1 MNNVAIVGTGQT
13 KFSKDDGDVEKL
25 LFESTKNC
33 IQSVEN
39 CESKDIEG
47 VLVSTNNNSK
57 YLGAILSETI
67 GIQPKISHSIEHLCS
82 SGTNALISG
91 YAYISSGLAD
101 MVLVSGVESATN
113 PGQVLDWDKSRGSFD
128 HPIYWASMLT
138 KAHKTKFQTTEEE
151 LAIVSAKNHKQAM
164 DNPLAYSNQPRT
176 ISEVMNSKQ
185 ITDDLRI
192 LDCSRS
198 CSGSASILLAS
209 EEKAKKISDQPIW
222 IKGIGQKTTSASFT
236 KNNLEEIESTRIA
249 AKTAYEMAKVE
260 PNDVDVA
267 EVHDAFSVCELM
279 AISELGITDND
290 KSGEYVR
297 NLFYTE
303 NRMINPR
310 GGLIGT
316 GHPLGATGISQT
328 IEITNQLQGKSEKR
342 QISNLKTGLVHNM
355 SAAGTSSSVMAVSYT
370 HLTLPTILLV

>member
-33 IQSVEN
+33 LQSVEN

-138 KAHKTKFQTTEEE
+138 KSHKTKFQTTEEE

-209 EEKAKKISDQPIW
+209 EQKAKKISDQPIW

-236 KNNLEEIESTRIA
+236 KNVLE
-249 AKTAYEMAKVE
+249 
-260 PNDVDVA
+260 
-267 EVHDAFSVCELM
+267 
-279 AISELGITDND
+279 
-290 KSGEYVR
+290 
-297 NLFYTE
+297 
-303 NRMINPR
+303 
-310 GGLIGT
+310 
-316 GHPLGATGISQT
+316 
-328 IEITNQLQGKSEKR
+328 
-342 QISNLKTGLVHNM
+342 
-355 SAAGTSSSVMAVSYT
+355 
-370 HLTLPTILLV
+370 

>member
-1 MNNVAIVGTGQT
+1 MNSVAIVGTGQT
-13 KFSKDDGDVEKL
+13 KFSKDDDDVEKL
-25 LFESTKNC
+25 LFESTRNC
-33 IQSVEN
+33 IQSIEN
-39 CESKDIEG
+39 CEPKDIEG

-57 YLGAILSETI
+57 YLGAILSETL
-67 GIQPKISHSIEHLCS
+67 GLQPKISHSIEHLCS

-101 MVLVSGVESATN
+101 LVLVSGAESATN
-113 PGQVLDWDKSRGSFD
+113 PGQILEWDKSRGSFE

-138 KAHKTKFQTTEEE
+138 KAHKNKFQTTDEE

-176 ISEVMNSKQ
+176 IFEVMNSKQ

-209 EEKAKKISDQPIW
+209 EEKAKTISEQPIW
-222 IKGIGQKTTSASFT
+222 VKGIGQKTTSASFT

-249 AKTAYEMAKVE
+249 SKIAYEMAKIS

-279 AISELGITDND
+279 AIAELGITDNHQ
-290 KSGEYVR
+290 SGKFVR
-297 NLFYTE
+297 NLFNTE
-303 NRMINPR
+303 DRMINPR
-310 GGLIGT
+310 GGLIGA

-355 SAAGTSSSVMAVSYT
+355 SAAGTSSSV
-370 HLTLPTILLV
+370 LVLEN

>member
-138 KAHKTKFQTTEEE
+138 KSHKTKFQTTEEE

-198 CSGSASILLAS
+198 CSGSSSIILAS
-209 EEKAKKISDQPIW
+209 EEKAKKISECPIW

-236 KNNLEEIESTRIA
+236 KNNLDEITSTRIA
-249 AKTAYEMAKVE
+249 SENALKMGKITSEQI
-260 PNDVDVA
+260 DVA

-279 AISELGITDND
+279 ALSEIGLTTNEN
-290 KSGEYVR
+290 SGEFVR
-297 NLFYTE
+297 NLFNTE

-310 GGLIGT
+310 GGLIGA

-328 IEITNQLQGKSEKR
+328 IEIANQLQEKCDKR
-342 QISNLKTGLVHNM
+342 QISNAKTGLIQNM
-355 SAAGTSSSVMAVSYT
+355 SAAGTSSSAMV
-370 HLTLPTILLV
+370 LQN

>member
-1 MNNVAIVGTGQT
+1 MSKVAIVGTGQT
-13 KFSKDDGDVEKL
+13 KFEKDDCDIEKI
-25 LFESTKNC
+25 LFESASNC
-33 IQSVEN
+33 LQSSNN
-39 CESKDIEG
+39 CNLHDIEG

-82 SGTNALISG
+82 SGTNAIISG

-101 MVLVSGVESATN
+101 IVLISGVESSTN
-113 PGQVLDWDKSRGSFD
+113 PGPVLEWDNSRGNLE
-128 HPIYWASMLT
+128 HPIYWGSMLT
-138 KAHKTKFQTTEEE
+138 KSHKRKFKTTEEE

-164 DNPLAYSNQPRT
+164 DNPFAYSNEAIT

-198 CSGSASILLAS
+198 CSGSSSLLLAS
-209 EEKAKKISDQPIW
+209 EEKAKTLSEQPIW
-222 IKGIGQKTTSASFT
+222 STALGQKTTSASFT
-236 KNNLEEIESTRIA
+236 KNILEEIKSTRLA
-249 AKTAYEMAKVE
+249 ADSAYKMAKIE
-260 PNDVDVA
+260 PKDVDVA

-279 AISELGITDND
+279 AISELGITSNE
-290 KSGEYVR
+290 KSGEFIR
-297 NLFYTE
+297 NLFNTE

-310 GGLIGT
+310 GGLIGA

-328 IEITNQLQGKSEKR
+328 IEIVNQLQDKSDKR
-342 QISNLKTGLVHNM
+342 QIHNAKTGLIHNM
-355 SAAGTSSSVMAVSYT
+355 SAAGTSSSIMV
-370 HLTLPTILLV
+370 LQN